1 MIVCSIQKLKTSIVF
16 LLWSQ
21 TKLSIVNGPS
31 TLVEFI
37 DCVGLVEVQAALV
50 IPWGF
55 FHVVLVGG

>member
-1 MIVCSIQKLKTSIVF
+1 MCSIQKLKTSIVF
-16 LLWSQ
+16 LWSQ
-21 TKLSIVNGPS
+21 TKFSIVNGPS

-37 DCVGLVEVQAALV
+37 DCVGVIEVRAALV